1 MSSSVKYKV
10 VDNLSLDHVGLPQV
24 DVVAV
29 HLVIFFWIGKGY
41 HPKAFI
47 KGKSL
52 NHPFTSSLE
61 KAQAV
66 QETEPCC
73 WITSWLKVGCG
84 WLVALGI
91 RVSGFELFCFK
102 SIPRWRGDV
111 IMIENDVEPK
121 KGVTKGL
128 KPPGQHL
135 KTND

>member
-1 MSSSVKYKV
+1 MGRG
-10 VDNLSLDHVGLPQV
+10 D
-24 DVVAV
+24 
-29 HLVIFFWIGKGY
+29 
-41 HPKAFI
+41 HPKTF
-47 KGKSL
+47 L
-52 NHPFTSSLE
+52 L
-61 KAQAV
+61 KAL
-66 QETEPCC
+66 CC
-73 WITSWLKVGCG
+73 QISPSWLKAGCG
-84 WLVALGI
+84 WVVALGI